1 MTMRSPL
8 GRVRGLGSAKEGTG
22 HWFSEKLTALALVPL
37 SVWFVAAVL
46 GGIGAD
52 YATLKA
58 WMSVP
63 GNMTMMI
70 LLIVAF
76 FWHAYLALGTVIEDY
91 VHYKPAH
98 LGGLIAV
105 KFVCLFLGVFSI
117 VSVLKIGLGG

>member
-8 GRVRGLGSAKEGTG
+8 GRVRGLGSAKEGAD
-22 HWFSEKLTALALVPL
+22 HWFFEKLTALALVPL

-63 GNMTMMI
+63 GNMTLMI

-76 FWHAYLALGTVIEDY
+76 FWHASFALGTVIEDY
-91 VHYKPAH
+91 VHHKPANV
-98 LGGLIAV
+98 GGLIAV
-105 KFVCLFLGVFSI
+105 KFCCIFLTVFTI

>member
-1 MTMRSPL
+1 M
-8 GRVRGLGSAKEGTG
+8 
-22 HWFSEKLTALALVPL
+22 SEKLTALALVPL
-37 SVWFVAAVL
+37 SVWFVAVVL

-58 WMSVP
+58 WMSAP
-63 GNMTMMI
+63 GNMTLMI

-76 FWHAYLALGTVIEDY
+76 FWHASLALSTVIEDY

-105 KFVCLFLGVFSI
+105 KFVCLILGVFSI
-117 VSVLKIGLGG
+117 VSVFKIGLGG

>member
-76 FWHAYLALGTVIEDY
+76 FWHASLALGTVIEDY

>member
-8 GRVRGLGSAKEGTG
+8 GRVRGLGSAKEGTD
-22 HWFSEKLTALALVPL
+22 HWFFEKLTALALVPL

-58 WMSVP
+58 WMSEP

-70 LLIVAF
+70 LLIVAC
-76 FWHAYLALGTVIEDY
+76 FWHASLALGTVIEDY

-117 VSVLKIGLGG
+117 VSALKIGLGS

>member
-8 GRVRGLGSAKEGTG
+8 GRVRGLGSAKEGTD

-63 GNMTMMI
+63 GSMTMMI

-76 FWHAYLALGTVIEDY
+76 FWHASLALGTVIEDY

>member
-70 LLIVAF
+70 LLIVAV
-76 FWHAYLALGTVIEDY
+76 FWHASLALGTVIEDY

>member
-8 GRVRGLGSAKEGTG
+8 GRVRGLGSAKEGTD
-22 HWFSEKLTALALVPL
+22 HWFFEKLTALALVPL

-76 FWHAYLALGTVIEDY
+76 FWHASLALGTVIEDY

>member
-8 GRVRGLGSAKEGTG
+8 GRVRGLGSAKEGSD

-63 GNMTMMI
+63 GNMTLMI

-76 FWHAYLALGTVIEDY
+76 FWHASLALSTVIEDY

-98 LGGLIAV
+98 FGGLIAV